1 MRISPA
7 ARLIAVFIP
16 LSPAFAQAP
25 APGTP
30 SSSPAAEPAWTDSFE
45 SARTEAARDGKPQLL
60 LFTDDGK
67 RSEGLLRAFAEADLR
82 AYGGRLIYVRLPYA
96 TGSPWA
102 GMYDV
107 DKAPAVVLLGA
118 NGKRIAASTS
128 LGDAAGI
135 RGFLT
140 KNLDTAYLISSPTG
154 IMVYLMGIVAAI
166 YLISLWKPLETFFNY
181 VPALTWCYFLPMLG
195 TSIGI
200 TPDQSEACEWF
211 SDHALP
217 LLVILLL
224 MSCDLRGIAR
234 LGPKAV
240 ALALIGTVGIFIGA
254 LVSFAVVLALA
265 KAVGNPLPEEAW
277 KGVAA
282 LSGSWTGGSSN
293 MAAIAKILDA
303 PPTVISPLII
313 VDTVVAYSWM
323 GVMIWMA
330 GFQFRYDR
338 WLGADASVVIELERR
353 MKSIFDVH
361 RRPITAT
368 DFGIMMGFAFVV
380 SELCMESTKAWVP
393 PWQMEQVHEG
403 VAVQVTL
410 LSKYG
415 WGMLAV
421 TAAGILLSFTPAQKL
436 EYAGASSI
444 GSMLLYLFLATFG
457 LKADLR
463 SIFTAPLW
471 MLLGVLWLLIH
482 LVILYAASYLLKAPL
497 FLFSIASMANV
508 GGTASCPV
516 LATAYNR
523 SLAPVGLLM
532 AILCGLYANPF
543 GILVA
548 RICHWIQHG

>member
-7 ARLIAVFIP
+7 ACLMAALAS
-16 LSPAFAQAP
+16 LSPVFAQSP

-30 SSSPAAEPAWTDSFE
+30 SSSPASGPAWTDSFE
-45 SARTEAARDGKPQLL
+45 SARIEAARDGKPQLL

-67 RSEGLLRAFAEADLR
+67 RSEGLRRAFAEADLQ
-82 AYGGRLIYVRLPYA
+82 AYGGRVIFVRLPYA
-96 TGSPWA
+96 AGSPWA

-107 DKAPAVVLLGA
+107 DKAPAVVLLQA
-118 NGKRIAASTS
+118 SGKKIAGTTT
-128 LGDAAGI
+128 LGDAASI

-140 KNLDTAYLISSPTG
+140 KHLDTVYPISSPTG

-166 YLISLWKPLETFFNY
+166 YLLSLWKPLETFFNY
-181 VPALTWCYFLPMLG
+181 IPPLTWCYFIPMLG
-195 TSIGI
+195 TTIGI

-224 MSCDLRGIAR
+224 MSCDLRGIAK

-240 ALALIGTVGIFIGA
+240 TLALVGSVGIFIGA
-254 LVSFAVVLALA
+254 LISFPVVLSIA
-265 KAVGNPLPEEAW
+265 KAVGNPLPEDAW
-277 KGVAA
+277 MGVAA

-303 PPTVISPLII
+303 PPVVISPLII

-330 GFQFRYDR
+330 GFQVRYDR

-353 MKSIFDVH
+353 MKSMFDVH

-380 SELCMESTKAWVP
+380 SELCMQATKAWVP
-393 PWQMEQVHEG
+393 PWQIEQSHEG
-403 VAVQVTL
+403 VKVMVTL

-415 WGMLAV
+415 WGMLSV
-421 TAAGILLSFTPAQKL
+421 TAVGILLSFTPAQKL

-457 LKADLR
+457 LQADLR
-463 SIFTAPLW
+463 SILTAPLW
-471 MLLGVLWLLIH
+471 MLLGVLWLVIH
-482 LVILYAASYLLKAPL
+482 LVILYATSYFLKAPL

-516 LATAYNR
+516 LASAYNR

-548 RICHWIQHG
+548 RICYWIQHG